1 MAGNDEGAVER
12 HRPPCPQ
19 AISTRTVH
27 VAPTGRSRVSS
38 SVAHHDGTYR
48 ARRLGLRALDA
59 CVREAARS
67 HRGARDARLVAN
79 ILIEARAFA
88 SPPEPGNPVSI
99 APDYR
104 AWLLGFRPRRPG
116 LPKGL
121 RSANHWEPVISGD
134 RSPGS
139 EALRVVPSLRNHC
152 GRITAGEISK
162 AAARRFLSD
171 AAALDGRGDRIR
183 TCDPLVPNDQPA
195 ISPVAPE
202 RISGRP
208 AWDSRFGSTPG
219 PSPRSCPGDGSR
231 TPRGRRPDAPLPD
244 ELRRSPEVTSRG
256 RARTSRRG
264 AMRPCSCAARS
275 RKCSRAWST
284 PGDGPRGSPE
294 GR

>member
-48 ARRLGLRALDA
+48 ARRLGLL
-59 CVREAARS
+59 
-67 HRGARDARLVAN
+67 G
-79 ILIEARAFA
+79 ARAFA

-183 TCDPLVPNDQPA
+183 TCDPLVPND
-195 ISPVAPE
+195 
-202 RISGRP
+202 RSGN
-208 AWDSRFGSTPG
+208 FT
-219 PSPRSCPGDGSR
+219 SR
-231 TPRGRRPDAPLPD
+231 T
-244 ELRRSPEVTSRG
+244 
-256 RARTSRRG
+256 G
-264 AMRPCSCAARS
+264 AHTGASS
-275 RKCSRAWST
+275 
-284 PGDGPRGSPE
+284 
-294 GR
+294 

>member
-19 AISTRTVH
+19 AISTCTVH

-139 EALRVVPSLRNHC
+139 EALRVVPPLRNHC

-183 TCDPLVPNDQPA
+183 TCDPLVPNLEA
-195 ISPVAPE
+195 AACHAASPDAHSACTPGAAPSVSS
-202 RISGRP
+202 RSRSSSFTCPNARATRGRP
-208 AWDSRFGSTPG
+208 ARTSELTAWHRRERRARCTSKGSAMRS
-219 PSPRSCPGDGSR
+219 SPRTTSSSATGS
-231 TPRGRRPDAPLPD
+231 
-244 ELRRSPEVTSRG
+244 
-256 RARTSRRG
+256 G
-264 AMRPCSCAARS
+264 AA
-275 RKCSRAWST
+275 
-284 PGDGPRGSPE
+284 
-294 GR
+294 